1 MLRPALF
8 CGVILITMSIR
19 PLVAAPE
26 LTLEESIRLALEHD
40 TGFRISQAR
49 STALQEQAVANDAL
63 PDPKLKLG
71 LMNFPT
77 DTFERDQEPMT
88 QLQLGIQQMFP
99 AGDSL
104 EYKSRQTLS
113 RAQAQEYLSEAQR
126 RQLVRNV
133 RQAWLEWYYW
143 HRAREIVKENH
154 SLYSKLVR
162 ITESQYASGGQQQQD
177 VIRAELELGLLD
189 DRLVDIRNRMN
200 VAQAQL
206 VRYLGNIAPS
216 ASPPASFPTLP
227 EPAKPEALTE
237 HPVIQAAQS
246 EVAAQEHGVSLA
258 RQSYK
263 PSWMLDVTY
272 GARDG
277 LNLDGSERADFLSA
291 MVVMDIPL
299 FTSNFQDR
307 KVAASKQY
315 LQSAQ
320 YNLNDQQR
328 ELYRQWQAALT
339 SWTSLAHR
347 LARYDEQLLPMA
359 QENASAALRGY
370 QSRGTEFNALMRARI
385 MKLDTELKALR
396 LRIDHAKAQSQLLY
410 LSGATQ

>member
-8 CGVILITMSIR
+8 CGVILAILSVR
-19 PLVAAPE
+19 PLLAAPE

-49 STALQEQAVANDAL
+49 STALQEQAVANDSL

-99 AGDSL
+99 GGDSL

-113 RAQAQEYLSEAQR
+113 RAQAQGYLSEAQR
-126 RQLVRNV
+126 RQLIRNV

-143 HRAREIVKENH
+143 YRAREIVKQNH

-189 DRLVDIRNRMN
+189 DRLVDIHNQID
-200 VAQAQL
+200 VARAQL
-206 VRYLGNIAPS
+206 VRYLGNISSSAAP
-216 ASPPASFPTLP
+216 PTTFPTLP
-227 EPAKPEALTE
+227 EPATPESLTE
-237 HPVIQAAQS
+237 HPMIQAAQA
-246 EVAAQEHGVSLA
+246 EVTAQEHGVSVA

-277 LNLDGSERADFLSA
+277 LNMDGSERADFLSA
-291 MVVMDIPL
+291 MVVMDMPL
-299 FTSNFQDR
+299 FTSNYQDR

-320 YNLNDQQR
+320 YNLDDQQR
-328 ELYRQWQAALT
+328 ELYRQWQAAMT
-339 SWTSLAHR
+339 SWTSLANR
-347 LARYDEQLLPMA
+347 LARYDDQLLPMA